1 MGKEVKVEAVWT
13 FYADIE
19 GFDPEHVD
27 LQGLALDSAKREF
40 TELFKNK
47 DVCPEDFEFRISKEE
62 D

>member
-1 MGKEVKVEAVWT
+1 MKL
-13 FYADIE
+13 E

-27 LQGLALDSAKREF
+27 LKGLALDSAKREF

>member
-1 MGKEVKVEAVWT
+1 MAKEVKIAAVWT

-27 LQGLALDSAKREF
+27 LKELALDSAKREF

-47 DVCPEDFEFRISKEE
+47 DVCPEDFEFRISKE